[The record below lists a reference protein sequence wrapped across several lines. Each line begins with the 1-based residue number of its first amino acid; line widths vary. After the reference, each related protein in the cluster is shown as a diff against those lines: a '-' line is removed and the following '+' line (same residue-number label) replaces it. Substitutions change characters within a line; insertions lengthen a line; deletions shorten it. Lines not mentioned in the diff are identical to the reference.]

1 MKQFYSL
8 CVRPIFEYASLVW
21 YYKLTGPS
29 NPVWELTNHSKP
41 VEGDLERLFARV
53 KKMDGIDGDKF
64 WSKHPR
70 SKQPKYDGDMKF
82 REALRKLKGIFHVRS
97 CGK

>member
-1 MKQFYSL
+1 M
-8 CVRPIFEYASLVW
+8 W
-21 YYKLTGPS
+21 KLA
-29 NPVWELTNHSKP
+29 NRSKP
-41 VEGDLERLFARV
+41 PECDLERLFARV

-82 REALRKLKGIFHVRS
+82 REALRKLKEIGRAHV
-97 CGK
+97 

>member
-1 MKQFYSL
+1 M
-8 CVRPIFEYASLVW
+8 W
-21 YYKLTGPS
+21 KLA
-29 NPVWELTNHSKP
+29 NRSKP
-41 VEGDLERLFARV
+41 PECDLERLFARV